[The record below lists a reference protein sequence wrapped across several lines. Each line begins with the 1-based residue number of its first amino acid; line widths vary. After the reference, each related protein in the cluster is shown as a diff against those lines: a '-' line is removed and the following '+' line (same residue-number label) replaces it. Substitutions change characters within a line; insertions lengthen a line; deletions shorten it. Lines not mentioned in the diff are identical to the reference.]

1 MQIKRGFEDSKG
13 DKRLGSSV
21 SVFVS
26 VSVSISVFVS
36 PYLFFSYSFNN
47 TENLKSTLSVHK
59 KRFEEL

>member
-1 MQIKRGFEDSKG
+1 MQIKRGLEDSKG

-47 TENLKSTLSVHK
+47 SETLISTLTVDE